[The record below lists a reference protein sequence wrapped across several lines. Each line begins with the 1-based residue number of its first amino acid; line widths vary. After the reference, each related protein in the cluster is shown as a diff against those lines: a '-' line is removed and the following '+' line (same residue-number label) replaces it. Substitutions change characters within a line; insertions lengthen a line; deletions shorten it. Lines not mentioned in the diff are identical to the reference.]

1 MDAREILKV
10 LLRKPYQINKTLPRP
25 LLKRYEIDHPN
36 DCKPDAGSFRSI
48 EEAVI
53 KSKLGLD
60 LGARP
65 IAEDRRK

>member
-10 LLRKPYQINKTLPRP
+10 LLRKPNQINKTLPRP
-25 LLKRYEIDHPN
+25 LLKRHEIDHRLIANPM
-36 DCKPDAGSFRSI
+36 PDHSDRNM
-48 EEAVI
+48 EAVI